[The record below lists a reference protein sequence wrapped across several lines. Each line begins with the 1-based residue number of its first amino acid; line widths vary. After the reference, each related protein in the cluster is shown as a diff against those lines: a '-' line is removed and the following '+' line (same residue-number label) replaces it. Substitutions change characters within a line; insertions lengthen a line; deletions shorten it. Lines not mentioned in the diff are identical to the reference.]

1 MASREGG
8 TNDWQLNS
16 AHRLTQSW
24 RRRRQDFFFPAEQAC
39 RHTREG
45 DRNGPRAPRMNGL
58 LKQTFLAQSQYLA
71 IHKTGLVK
79 NHIKI
84 NNWLQKYDIGE
95 NLDTDDILAGTRGGD
110 R

>member
-8 TNDWQLNS
+8 TK
-16 AHRLTQSW
+16 RLAVELSTQADSELAQAQT
-24 RRRRQDFFFPAEQAC
+24 RFFFPAEQAC